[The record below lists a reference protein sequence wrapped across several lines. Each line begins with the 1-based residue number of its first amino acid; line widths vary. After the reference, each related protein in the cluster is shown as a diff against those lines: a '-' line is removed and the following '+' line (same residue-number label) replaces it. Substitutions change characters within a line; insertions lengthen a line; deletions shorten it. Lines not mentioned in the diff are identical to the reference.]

1 MDWIKWIYRIIV
13 MVLLINI
20 MGSQGNYSR
29 DLVSVLDL
37 FQRLC
42 NVMEEHVKRDRIKH
56 MELKPK
62 TTEEKK

>member
-1 MDWIKWIYRIIV
+1 